1 MTDQTKPFNTAEW
14 NKKLKQ
20 AESIRTN
27 FERQWFNNMAFYRG
41 NQWVTWVK
49 NPAVQLGVSLT
60 QPKSNRK
67 RLVFNKIRPY
77 IRNEF
82 TKLTKEEAQFFVSP
96 LTSELTDVSAA
107 KTAEAIA
114 EYLMY
119 IAKFNAARRA
129 GVWWSSL
136 CGVGFMKTWYDNGYK
151 LPAITDPTGQMKE
164 QVTGAVRY
172 DGISPFHIF
181 VPYLDVEDLADQP
194 WIIHGRTYDAQHVK
208 AVYKKSV
215 EPDTKSSAMG
225 SEQRFLSS
233 INANASNR
241 FNQVYLKEVW
251 IKPCAE
257 YELGKLVIFAGEEV
271 LFEADFPY
279 QHGEFPF
286 QKFNGTRSGGFYGS
300 SIIEDLIPMQKE
312 FNLVKSQI
320 AEARDLTSKP
330 ALTVTKGTV
339 DIKKIKAIPG
349 QIIEVQPGGEPP
361 KRLVNPD
368 FPQYVVNDME
378 GTIREMDNA
387 AGQFEITRGHTP
399 PGIEAASAIA
409 YLQEENDTRLHD
421 AIASIED
428 AVSESGRQSLQLVQQ
443 YWDQTRIVKTVSA
456 THLQGTIEFK
466 GKDLRNNTDLRVVSG
481 SMAPRSAAAKQA
493 FILEAIKMQLIPPA
507 VGLKYLPLNDTESM
521 YNEVQVDNNHA
532 QRENLRMARGEQVQV
547 MEWDNHVVHV
557 QEHENFMKSQEFELL
572 DPQMQQI
579 FVEHR
584 KQHQTVVMAEENI
597 QNGPGTAADAG
608 VQQPEQPA
616 GEQSPIPVQ

>member
-1 MTDQTKPFNTAEW
+1 MTDQTTKPFNTAEW

-96 LTSELTDVSAA
+96 LTSELSDVSAA

-136 CGVGFMKTWYDNGYK
+136 CGVGFMKTWYDMSFK
-151 LPAITDPTGQMKE
+151 LPAIMDPNGGPPKE
-164 QVTGAVRY
+164 QVNGAVRY

-181 VPYLDVEDLADQP
+181 VPYLDVEDLSDQP
-194 WIIHGRTYDAQHVK
+194 WIIHARTYDALHVK
-208 AVYKKSV
+208 AVYKKAI
-215 EPDTKSSAMG
+215 EPDSQSAKMG

-233 INANASNR
+233 INANASNK

-251 IKPCAE
+251 IKPNME
-257 YELGKLVIFAGEEV
+257 YPEGKLVVFAGEEL
-271 LFEADFPY
+271 LFDSVFPY
-279 QHGEFPF
+279 AHGEYPF

-320 AEARDLTSKP
+320 AESRDLTAKP

-339 DIKKIKAIPG
+339 DIKKIKAVPG

-368 FPQYVVNDME
+368 FPAYVVNDLE
-378 GTIREMDNA
+378 STIREMDNA

-521 YNEVQVDNNHA
+521 YNEVQIDNNHA
-532 QRENLRMARGEQVQV
+532 QRENLRMARGEQVEV
-547 MEWDNHVVHV
+547 MEWDNHVIHV

-572 DPQMQQI
+572 DPNMQQV

-584 KQHQTVVMAEENI
+584 KQHQTVLMAEENI

-608 VQQPEQPA
+608 IPDA
-616 GEQSPIPVQ
+616 GAEQSPIQ